1 VTEPEFDINMYFDAL
16 DEIWLLRR
24 ALAYEA
30 AATAAHLSYK
40 SFPKSRR
47 EVAENQIERMRE
59 SARGRAQPAYS
70 GVHTVSLRSAMEAA
84 DAPTTFTRHDWELS
98 RAWRRSGAHQEGQR

>member
-1 VTEPEFDINMYFDAL
+1 MSEPEFDINMYFEAI

-30 AATAAHLSYK
+30 AATAVHLSYK

-47 EVAENQIERMRE
+47 QVAEKQMDRMRE
-59 SARGRAQPAYS
+59 SARGRVQVAYS
-70 GVHTVSLRSAMEAA
+70 GVHPVSLRSAMEAA

-98 RAWRRSGAHQEGQR
+98 RARRRSGAHQEQSG